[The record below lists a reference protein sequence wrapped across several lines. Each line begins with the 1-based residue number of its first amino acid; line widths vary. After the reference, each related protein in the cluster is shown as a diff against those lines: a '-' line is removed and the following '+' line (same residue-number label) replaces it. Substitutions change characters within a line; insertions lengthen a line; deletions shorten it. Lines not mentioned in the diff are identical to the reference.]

1 MNTTKTT
8 TNDLTL
14 GIIQQ
19 LLQHNS
25 QLLHAS
31 TIEDLLSYDTLET
44 CFSDFIDY
52 SEYPSVRE
60 KRFIKKYRML
70 PDLFQLLLSYCD
82 EFINHPGAY
91 YQWEK
96 GNFYINIQWVKNT
109 VDKVCWEYLYTSHSG
124 NMAGNRTTSP
134 FSGDYT
140 HLRLGD
146 GQYVFNYPHRDYQH
160 NPNMMNINA
169 AFQIFISDCLEGE
182 KLYCWFYYYVCFLLF
197 ALLIVL
203 VSGDMKNAVAWCN
216 PRFSHRYAPLVFY
229 SLQETQLSGLRGIVE
244 CNKSL
249 LDWWEPIQHFYED
262 MVKVQ
267 CKRVKTV

>member
-216 PRFSHRYAPLVFY
+216 PRFSHRYAPIVFY
-229 SLQETQLSGLRGIVE
+229 SLQETQLSGWSGIVG

>member
-14 GIIQQ
+14 RIIQQ

-25 QLLHAS
+25 QLLYAS
-31 TIEDLLSYDTLET
+31 TIEDLLPYDTLKT

-52 SEYPSVRE
+52 SEHPSVR
-60 KRFIKKYRML
+60 KQRFIKKYHML
-70 PDLFQLLLSYCD
+70 PDLFQLLLPYCD
-82 EFINHPGAY
+82 EFINHPGTY

-109 VDKVCWEYLYTSHSG
+109 VDKVCWEYLYTAHVG
-124 NMAGNRTTSP
+124 NMAGNRTTTP
-134 FSGDYT
+134 FSGGYT
-140 HLRLGD
+140 RLRLRG

-160 NPNMMNINA
+160 DQNMINICA

-182 KLYCWFYYYVCFLLF
+182 KLYCWYYYYVCFLLF
-197 ALLIVL
+197 ALLVVL

-216 PRFSHRYAPLVFY
+216 PRFSHRYAPIVFY
-229 SLQETQLSGLRGIVE
+229 SLQETQLSGLSGIVE

-249 LDWWEPIQHFYED
+249 LGWWDPIQTFYED

>member
-19 LLQHNS
+19 LLEHNN
-25 QLLHAS
+25 QLLH
-31 TIEDLLSYDTLET
+31 TYPLEGILTYNKLKT

-52 SEYPSVRE
+52 SEHPSTR
-60 KRFIKKYRML
+60 KQRFLKKYHML
-70 PDLFQLLLSYCD
+70 SSLFQLLLPYCD
-82 EFINHPGAY
+82 EFINHPGTL

-96 GNFYINIQWVKNT
+96 GNFYINIQWVKDT
-109 VDKVCWEYLYTSHSG
+109 VEKVGWEYLYTSHSG
-124 NMAGNRTTSP
+124 NMAGNRTTTP

-140 HLRLGD
+140 HVRLKG
-146 GQYVFNYPHRDYQH
+146 GTYVFNYPHRDYKHDQ
-160 NPNMMNINA
+160 NMINMCA

-197 ALLIVL
+197 ALLVL
-203 VSGDMKNAVAWCN
+203 LLTGDVKNALSWCN
-216 PRFSHRYAPLVFY
+216 PRFSHRYAPILFY
-229 SLQETQLSGLRGIVE
+229 SLQEREISGLAGIVD

-249 LDWWEPIQHFYED
+249 LDWWTPTKTFYED

-267 CKRVKTV
+267 CKRVKTI